1 MAEGESKVQGVLG
14 ADAVVGEG
22 HQEAGAV
29 GPDGYYP
36 FD

>member
-1 MAEGESKVQGVLG
+1 MGESESKVQGVLG

-29 GPDGYYP
+29 GPRGDHTL
-36 FD
+36 D